1 VQETFERIG
10 ASAMGKRMFDAG
22 EQMRPE
28 EAPFHTPFL
37 VVTHTGRDPWQRPS
51 GTTF

>member
-22 EQMRPE
+22 EQMWPE
-28 EAPFHTPFL
+28 EAPFHTPFF
-37 VVTHTGRDPWQRPS
+37 VVTHTGRDPWQRPG